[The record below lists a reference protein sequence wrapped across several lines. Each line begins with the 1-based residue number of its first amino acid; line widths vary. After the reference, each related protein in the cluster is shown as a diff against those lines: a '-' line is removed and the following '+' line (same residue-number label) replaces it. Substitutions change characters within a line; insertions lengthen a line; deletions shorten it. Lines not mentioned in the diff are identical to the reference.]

1 VSLSLTTVY
10 LQGREG
16 IAIAKTNQAILLGH
30 HGEETQAGN
39 ATTAVEKLADYLVGL
54 SY

>member
-1 VSLSLTTVY
+1 M
-10 LQGREG
+10 QGKEG

-30 HGEETQAGN
+30 HGEETQAGT
-39 ATTAVEKLADYLVGL
+39 ATQVVEKLADYLVSL